1 MASQTKL
8 KFHIIV
14 SSTVLHKK
22 RNFSYPLQNI
32 SLFLIEKPSFSVF
45 QKKKN
50 HKDKLRILH
59 LVLISFYQFWIL
71 YISIFIGDF
80 HFA

>member
-22 RNFSYPLQNI
+22 RNFSHPLQNI
-32 SLFLIEKPSFSVF
+32 SLFLIEKRSLSVF

-71 YISIFIGDF
+71 YISFFIGDF
-80 HFA
+80 HFE